1 MHAAR
6 KFRLTPEI
14 EQQCEDQFDQ
24 DTFHC
29 NMVGSAGCHAQ
40 AMVRYGACRS
50 GKYIPPLNYGG
61 TL

>member
-1 MHAAR
+1 
-6 KFRLTPEI
+6 LTPEI
-14 EQQCEDQFDQ
+14 EQQCDDQLAA
-24 DTFHC
+24 DTFHR

-40 AMVRYGACRS
+40 AAVRYGACRS